1 MTEYRK
7 YLDEIIN
14 NSYNEIVPI
23 ISKIRNI
30 KRCSGCNGSYVN
42 SNCKYCGAK
51 NEELEVLLNSLESML
66 KRFCDKLSNLP
77 IEKMY
82 INKLFNLLY
91 SINNVEIS
99 TVKEL
104 LQNYN
109 YPTLYSGFLEQ
120 TLDKLKIFD
129 TELSPLEISTLET
142 IIYRNDNSI
151 DMRIIQDFFI
161 HNALFK
167 EQNISYDCF
176 CKLVQQFVISFM
188 KDYYPSS
195 ECIIQEE
202 IPDHKDSVGG
212 SVYDLIY
219 LKENEI
225 RKLYYE
231 GKYDIFLTIFHELTH
246 TMQFR
251 HIFDNDNFVMISS
264 FTIDE
269 LKEHIL
275 SHETDWYHKENY
287 DMLSYEYEADYYGV
301 YLMDKYLS
309 NLNYHL
315 NHEITQQKITEFEKS
330 MHNKNRTRNGEPTT
344 IEMEFEKVIQNR
356 PDLLKKY
363 KKLNYLYK
371 VVGDEVVAKT
381 REDLIEDSQNI
392 LNNPNMSEEYKTM
405 MVKFYEEYISLNRS

>member
-1 MTEYRK
+1 MKEYYK
-7 YLDEIIN
+7 YLNEIIN
-14 NSYNEIVPI
+14 NMYNDMEPIVT
-23 ISKIRNI
+23 KVRNI
-30 KRCSGCNGSYVN
+30 ERCSSCGGTYVN
-42 SNCKYCGAK
+42 NSCKYCRTTNK
-51 NEELEVLLNSLESML
+51 ELEHLVNDLNKLIR
-66 KRFCDKLSNLP
+66 RFCDKINNLP
-77 IEKMY
+77 IQAIN

-91 SINNVEIS
+91 SIKNVEIPS
-99 TVKEL
+99 VKEL
-104 LQNYN
+104 LQKYD
-109 YPTLYSGFLEQ
+109 YQSLFSGFIEQ
-120 TLDKLKIFD
+120 TFEKLKVFD
-129 TELSPLEISTLET
+129 TVLSPLEISSIET
-142 IIYRNDNSI
+142 MIYRNDNQF
-151 DMRIIQDFFI
+151 DMRMIQDFFI

-167 EQNISYDCF
+167 TQNINYDCF

-212 SVYDLIY
+212 SVYALIY

-315 NHEITQQKITEFEKS
+315 NHEITQQKITEFETL